1 MKLHTKRVLGAGVT
15 AGLIGYGTVIVVVAA
30 LNILAGRSVFY
41 TAALFGSA
49 LFYGL
54 QDPATLV
61 ITPAAVLSYNMVHLF
76 AFLGL
81 GLVTSWLVAL
91 AERFPTAQY
100 LVLVALIFVAF
111 HVYVFLAL
119 VAQPL
124 LGGETWWHIG
134 AATLAAAVL
143 MGWYLLHRYPLIK
156 REMELLPMGETTFPP
171 ES

>member
-1 MKLHTKRVLGAGVT
+1 MRLHTKRVLSAGLA
-15 AGLIGYGTVIVVVAA
+15 AGLIGYGTVIMVVAA
-30 LNILAGRSVFY
+30 LNILAGRSPFY

-54 QDPATLV
+54 HDPATLV
-61 ITPAAVLSYNMVHLF
+61 ITPGAVLSYNMVHLA
-76 AFLGL
+76 AFLSL
-81 GLVTSWLVAL
+81 GLATSWLVAL
-91 AERFPTAQY
+91 AEKYPTAQY
-100 LVLVALIFVAF
+100 LVLVALIFIAF

-134 AATLAAAVL
+134 VATLAAAVL
-143 MGWYLLHRYPLIK
+143 MGWYLLRRYPLIK

-171 ES
+171 ER